1 MRVAWSGISLATSAQ
16 RRATQNF
23 SGRADPGWIMT
34 KLSPRFSFRDYR
46 GGPGFETRW
55 QGQMDAAGGMM
66 YAERREQRKV
76 MIDRVHEEDPRG
88 NKLVITQL
96 AQRLAPDRVVA
107 NPLLC
112 AGEQGQKSRPIRAR
126 EIETVIELCRREGDP
141 LRRIRDPSPR
151 DKSAIQSRNRG
162 QQFARSVRDSKGD
175 SCLGK
180 VLPQSRDRRHGQDQV
195 ADPFELDEENVQPP
209 PSAPA
214 ASPLRKRRAGARGN
228 GPT

>member
-1 MRVAWSGISLATSAQ
+1 
-16 RRATQNF
+16 
-23 SGRADPGWIMT
+23 
-34 KLSPRFSFRDYR
+34 
-46 GGPGFETRW
+46 
-55 QGQMDAAGGMM
+55 MDAAGGVMH
-66 YAERREQRKV
+66 AERSEQRKV

-107 NPLLC
+107 NPLLR
-112 AGEQGQKSRPIRAR
+112 AGEQGQKSRTIRAR
-126 EIETVIELCRREGDP
+126 KIQTVIELCRRERDP
-141 LRRIRDPSPR
+141 LGRVRDPSPR

-162 QQFARSVRDSKGD
+162 QQFARSVRDGERD
-175 SCLGK
+175 SRLGK
-180 VLPQSRDRRHGQDQV
+180 VLPQRRDRRQREDQV